1 MVTYE
6 FLEEKAR
13 KKLEIISKSKTFT
26 EEKKQWY
33 IDTFIMDF
41 IVSLQFENYTIQRS
55 RLLCNST
62 F

>member
-13 KKLEIISKSKTFT
+13 KKLEIISKDKNFT

-33 IDTFIMDF
+33 IDTFIEDF
-41 IVSLQFENYTIQRS
+41 INNTRFENYTIQRS
-55 RLLCNST
+55 RLNEKIS
-62 F
+62 

>member
-6 FLEEKAR
+6 FLEEIAR
-13 KKLEIISKSKTFT
+13 KKLEIISKDKNFT

>member
-13 KKLEIISKSKTFT
+13 KKLEIISKGKNFT
-26 EEKKQWY
+26 DEEKQWY
-33 IDTFIMDF
+33 LDIFIEDF
-41 IVSLQFENYTIQRS
+41 ISGLQLENYTIQRS
-55 RLLCNST
+55 RLLCNSI

>member
-6 FLEEKAR
+6 FLEEIAR

-26 EEKKQWY
+26 EEQNQWY

-41 IVSLQFENYTIQRS
+41 IVSLQFENYTKE
-55 RLLCNST
+55 LLYEKIS
-62 F
+62 

>member
-13 KKLEIISKSKTFT
+13 KKLEIISKGKNFT
-26 EEKKQWY
+26 EEEKQWY

-41 IVSLQFENYTIQRS
+41 IVSLQFENYTKE
-55 RLLCNST
+55 LFTN
-62 F
+62 

>member
-26 EEKKQWY
+26 EEQKQWY
-33 IDTFIMDF
+33 IDTFIMEF
-41 IVSLQFENYTIQRS
+41 IEGLQFSNCTKE
-55 RLLCNST
+55 LCLCVST

>member
-26 EEKKQWY
+26 EEQKQWY
-33 IDTFIMDF
+33 IDTFIMEF
-41 IVSLQFENYTIQRS
+41 IEGLQFENYTKE
-55 RLLCNST
+55 LCLCVAIS
-62 F
+62 

>member
-1 MVTYE
+1 MVTYK

-26 EEKKQWY
+26 EEQNQWY

-41 IVSLQFENYTIQRS
+41 IVSLQFENYTKE
-55 RLLCNST
+55 LFTN
-62 F
+62 